1 MNFDRFKS
9 EDWPMLPHS
18 EPESYP
24 DDWEQI
30 KPTLERVAKAS
41 CAKNREGHCR
51 QHCNTIAEKPSR
63 AQ

>member
-1 MNFDRFKS
+1 MIDRFKS

-30 KPTLERVAKAS
+30 KPKTLCSTSDGYNCPCRRDGAVETATGGAS
-41 CAKNREGHCR
+41 DTL
-51 QHCNTIAEKPSR
+51 CNS
-63 AQ
+63 